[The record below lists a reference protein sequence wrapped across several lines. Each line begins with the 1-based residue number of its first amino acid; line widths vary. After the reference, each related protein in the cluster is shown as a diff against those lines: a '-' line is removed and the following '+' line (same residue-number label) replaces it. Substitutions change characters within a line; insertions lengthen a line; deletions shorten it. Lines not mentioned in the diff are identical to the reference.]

1 MKSISN
7 MFLRQFFAVL
17 ALSGGLATAADA
29 GIVLTLNDN
38 GDNTIAFSMSGDFT
52 FYASDSVARSGQY
65 GTYLGANNGTI
76 SNAEINDAVTQF
88 SFNYVDAGGDASG
101 GVAAAFGSGAYA
113 PSAYTGTGHVFQNFT
128 NKNFFID
135 QALTGGL
142 TIGGAVT
149 GEVISG
155 ISASGTYVGS
165 FASAG
170 ITAGT
175 AMTKYG
181 EDSSNYDTISI
192 VTTSAVPEPGAFGL
206 SLLALGAVVL
216 RRRRA
221 ANN

>member
-52 FYASDSVARSGQY
+52 FYASGSQNSQ
-65 GTYLGANNGTI
+65 GTFGSYLAANNGTI
-76 SNAEINDAVTQF
+76 SNVSTSDAMTQF
-88 SFNYVDAGGDASG
+88 DFNYVDAGGNASG
-101 GVAAAFGSGAYA
+101 AIAAAFGPGAYA
-113 PSAYTGTGHVFQNFT
+113 LRAYTGTGDLFQNFT
-128 NKNFFID
+128 SDNFKIGT
-135 QALTGGL
+135 ALTTNL

-175 AMTKYG
+175 AVTKYG

>member
-1 MKSISN
+1 MNSK
-7 MFLRQFFAVL
+7 FLRQVFAVL

-29 GIVLTLNDN
+29 GIIITLTDN
-38 GDNTIAFSMSGDFT
+38 GDETIAFSMSGDFT
-52 FYASDSVARSGQY
+52 FYAYNSSNGQGSFGSY
-65 GTYLGANNGTI
+65 FAADNGTI
-76 SNAEINDAVTQF
+76 SNVSTSDAMTQF
-88 SFNYVDAGGDASG
+88 DFNYVDAGGDASAAI
-101 GVAAAFGSGAYA
+101 AAAFGPGLYA
-113 PSAYTGTGHVFQNFT
+113 PSAYTGTGDLFQNFT
-128 NKNFFID
+128 SDNFKIET
-135 QALTGGL
+135 ALTTNL

-175 AMTKYG
+175 AVTKYG